1 MTLGKYT
8 VVIAIR
14 QDNPAFPCYRVFVG
28 ERLIGKQFSVP
39 SISDCQWLERQQ
51 VVGRL
56 VYASRSA
63 RLWEYSV
70 QSFGCPR
77 RKKRAELVEEE
88 EPT

>member
-1 MTLGKYT
+1 MTLGKFT
-8 VVIAIR
+8 VIIAMR
-14 QDNPAFPCYRVFVG
+14 QDNPAFPCYRVFIG

-51 VVGRL
+51 SLDRV
-56 VYASRSA
+56 VYASRSS

-70 QSFGCPR
+70 QSIGCHR
-77 RKKRAELVEEE
+77 RTKRITEE